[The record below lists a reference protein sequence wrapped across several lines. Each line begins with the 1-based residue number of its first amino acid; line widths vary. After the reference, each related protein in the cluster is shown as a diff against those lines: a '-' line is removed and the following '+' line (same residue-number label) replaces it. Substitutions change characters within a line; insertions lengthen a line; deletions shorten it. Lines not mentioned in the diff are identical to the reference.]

1 MELDTPIVFRFK
13 IFPFLKDRILP
24 MYMGSLRKEGN
35 YVMTLSEEECG
46 VLQKYARLVECIYHT
61 HIGKVSNAMDL
72 KVMYP
77 FFEVMEKH
85 INIFLNCFKKVSV
98 DECEKIKILSH
109 FSEESKTMINHI
121 LS

>member
-24 MYMGSLRKEGN
+24 MYTGSLRKETN
-35 YVMTLSEEECG
+35 YVLTLSDEECV
-46 VLQKYARLVECIYHT
+46 VLEKYARLIECVYHI
-61 HIGKVSNAMDL
+61 HIGKVSNTMDL

-85 INIFLNCFKKVSV
+85 INIFLNCFNKVSI
-98 DECEKIKILSH
+98 DECEKNKVLSH
-109 FSEESKTMINHI
+109 FNDESKTTINYI